1 MSRQAITVELP
12 EEVYEHVK
20 RAARG
25 MKRPLDRALASIVKA
40 ATPSLEKVPTRY
52 RSELESLEALSDEK
66 LWKIAEGS
74 VPEKNESTMARLL
87 RKNQG
92 PGLTEREQQ
101 SLTRL
106 RNETDRL
113 ALRKS
118 YAYLLLKYRG
128 HRIPSLSEMK

>member
-20 RAARG
+20 RAALG
-25 MKRPLDRALASIVKA
+25 MKRPLERALASIVKA
-40 ATPSLEKVPTRY
+40 ATPSLEKVPTQY
-52 RSELESLEALSDEK
+52 RPELERMEALSDER
-66 LWKIAEGS
+66 LWKIAES
-74 VPEKNESTMARLL
+74 STPEKHEITMARLL

-92 PGLTEREQQ
+92 SGLTEHEQQ
-101 SLTRL
+101 RL
-106 RNETDRL
+106 AQLCSEVDRL

-128 HRIPSLSEMK
+128 HRISSLHEMK

>member
-1 MSRQAITVELP
+1 MSRQSIRVELP
-12 EEVYEHVK
+12 EDVYRHVR
-20 RAARG
+20 RAALG

-40 ATPSLEKVPTRY
+40 ATPSLEKVPPRY

-66 LWKIAEGS
+66 LWRIAESS
-74 VPEKNESTMARLL
+74 VPEKHESTMARLL

-92 PGLTEREQQ
+92 SGLTEREQE

-113 ALRKS
+113 TLRKS
-118 YAYLLLKYRG
+118 YTYLLLKYRG
-128 HRIPSLSEMK
+128 HRIPALREMK

>member
-1 MSRQAITVELP
+1 MSRQAITVELS

-20 RAARG
+20 RAALG
-25 MKRPLDRALASIVKA
+25 MKRPLGRALASIVKA
-40 ATPSLEKVPTRY
+40 ATPSLDKVPTQY

-66 LWKIAEGS
+66 LWKIAES
-74 VPEKNESTMARLL
+74 TAPEKHESTMARLL

-92 PGLTEREQQ
+92 SGLTERERQ

-106 RNETDRL
+106 RKETDRL

-128 HRIPSLSEMK
+128 HRIPALHEMK

>member
-20 RAARG
+20 RAALG

-40 ATPSLEKVPTRY
+40 ATPSLEKVPAPY

-66 LWKIAEGS
+66 LWKIAES
-74 VPEKNESTMARLL
+74 SAPEKNEPTMARLL

-92 PGLTEREQQ
+92 PGLTQRERQ
-101 SLTRL
+101 RL
-106 RNETDRL
+106 AQLRIEVDRL
-113 ALRKS
+113 TLRKS

-128 HRIPSLSEMK
+128 HRIPSLHEMK